1 MALAKPV
8 WPVLQRG
15 HTLAHGLIGA
25 WPFGEG
31 SGGTLN
37 DLGPRRLAAS
47 SLGGSTWVGSEYG
60 SAVSLNGSSQGATIP
75 YAAALDS
82 ARTTI
87 SFMLFA
93 TAAVVSG
100 NYTTLF
106 SQGYDGTTVP
116 RVFDCRINANNNA
129 GVGTNLCFGD
139 YDGAS
144 FASASSSLDLS
155 SSANLNRWILV
166 TGVYDGSN
174 YSIYLNGKLDATVAA
189 GHAPSSNTKN
199 FNVGYLDVNGS
210 NGRFFQGSIQNVR
223 IWDRALSAA
232 EIAQD
237 YFDPFAIYRKR
248 SRWWEVLVSGG
259 ASSYTV
265 LKASL
270 TLTPKLT
277 SGSTSPAVSKAS
289 LTLTPKLVTGTV
301 SSAVLK
307 GLLTLTPKLVSVAGS
322 VFTITKAALALTP
335 KLVTGDLSASAITHS
350 ALALTPKLVP
360 SAPVSAIIVRGSLV
374 LLPKG
379 VSSPSILA
387 GLSQKQD
394 LTVVPYHYSHMPAD
408 PATQSTYFM
417 REIRRL
423 QSTINDLHKAAN
435 QATDEAP
442 LVPLNGMIR
451 YAKGAW
457 ASALGGEGL
466 YVYKAGVWTRIV

>member
-1 MALAKPV
+1 V
-8 WPVLQRG
+8 ER
-15 HTLAHGLIGA
+15 
-25 WPFGEG
+25 FGRQPTRPNQS
-31 SGGTLN
+31 SGGETGRFGN
-37 DLGPRRLAAS
+37 
-47 SLGGSTWVGSEYG
+47 
-60 SAVSLNGSSQGATIP
+60 AVEDNEL
-75 YAAALDS
+75 L
-82 ARTTI
+82 
-87 SFMLFA
+87 
-93 TAAVVSG
+93 V
-100 NYTTLF
+100 
-106 SQGYDGTTVP
+106 
-116 RVFDCRINANNNA
+116 A
-129 GVGTNLCFGD
+129 GI
-139 YDGAS
+139 APE
-144 FASASSSLDLS
+144 DLS
-155 SSANLNRWILV
+155 SATAIDLSFTISDSNAYSGGNNESGAMAYLV
-166 TGVYDGSN
+166 ETTAAAKN
-174 YSIYLNGKLDATVAA
+174 PLWTV
-189 GHAPSSNTKN
+189 GGN
-199 FNVGYLDVNGS
+199 
-210 NGRFFQGSIQNVR
+210 
-223 IWDRALSAA
+223 
-232 EIAQD
+232 
-237 YFDPFAIYRKR
+237 FDPFAIYRPR

-259 ASSYTV
+259 ASSVTV

-270 TLTPKLT
+270 TLTPKIT
-277 SGSTSPAVSKAS
+277 SGSTSPAVLKGA

-350 ALALTPKLVP
+350 ALTLTPKLVP

>member
-8 WPVLQRG
+8 SPVLQRG
-15 HTLAHGLIGA
+15 HTLAQRGIA
-25 WPFGEG
+25 AAFPFYEG
-31 SGGTLN
+31 SGNKLYDLSANSNHGTLQN
-37 DLGPRRLAAS
+37 APPWTGGPFGHCLSLNSTNQAVQIANAPSLNPSFITIAAWCRSTFSGGAQYLVNKNYDGS
-47 SLGGSTWVGSEYG
+47 SVAYSLSLFGSGGVTDGIAFYNGAWNSSGLGGLDLRGDGLWHFVVG
-60 SAVSLNGSSQGATIP
+60 T
-75 YAAALDS
+75 
-82 ARTTI
+82 
-87 SFMLFA
+87 
-93 TAAVVSG
+93 
-100 NYTTLF
+100 
-106 SQGYDGTTVP
+106 YDGTTL
-116 RVFDCRINANNNA
+116 RVY
-129 GVGTNLCFGD
+129 V
-139 YDGAS
+139 DG
-144 FASASSSLDLS
+144 
-155 SSANLNRWILV
+155 IL
-166 TGVYDGSN
+166 
-174 YSIYLNGKLDATVAA
+174 K
-189 GHAPSSNTKN
+189 SSNAVSGTLPTTN
-199 FNVGYLDVNGS
+199 TQPVYIGAYVNDSSYFPGQIDNVLILPYA
-210 NGRFFQGSIQNVR
+210 I
-223 IWDRALSAA
+223 SAGQ
-232 EIAQD
+232 IRD
-237 YFDPFAIYRKR
+237 LYFDTFVLYRAR
-248 SRWWEVLVSGG
+248 SRWWEALVSGG
-259 ASSYTV
+259 GASSVTV

-277 SGSTSPAVSKAS
+277 SGSTSPAVLKGA

-301 SSAVLK
+301 SSSVLK

-322 VFTITKAALALTP
+322 VFTITKAALALTS
-335 KLVTGDLSASAITHS
+335 KLVTGDLSVSAIVHS
-350 ALALTPKLVP
+350 ALTLTPKLVP

-394 LTVVPYHYSHMPAD
+394 LTVVPYHYSHMPSD

-466 YVYKAGVWTRIV
+466 YCYKSGVWTRIV